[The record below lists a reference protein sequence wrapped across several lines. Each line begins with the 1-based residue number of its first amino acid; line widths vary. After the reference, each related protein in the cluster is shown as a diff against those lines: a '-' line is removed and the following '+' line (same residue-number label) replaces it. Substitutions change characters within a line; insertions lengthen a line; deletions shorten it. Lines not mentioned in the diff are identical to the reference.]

1 MDRKLRIGITE
12 RGDAGLD
19 LSWTHRLSA
28 MDGAILITKN
38 LNDHFRQ
45 ALRDAA
51 QTKPVILHAGCTG
64 WGGSAL
70 EPRVPRYDE
79 TLARLNAI
87 VGDGTLPLSRCV
99 LRIDPIVPT
108 PEGLG
113 AVRKVLDGMLA
124 CENLQGI
131 RVRISVL
138 DEYRHVKKRLRSRG
152 WASFYPGDA
161 FQASPEQFAA
171 VQALLD
177 EYHDRHGVVFETCA
191 EPALTGDAV
200 LRTGCVSA
208 VDLTEMGLPV
218 PDAGTN
224 PQGRGGCLCLSC
236 KTELL
241 TCKAQC
247 PHGCL
252 YCYWKS

>member
-1 MDRKLRIGITE
+1 MTREQASRILDVIDDILGSHGIT
-12 RGDAGLD
+12 
-19 LSWTHRLSA
+19 
-28 MDGAILITKN
+28 
-38 LNDHFRQ
+38 
-45 ALRDAA
+45 
-51 QTKPVILHAGCTG
+51 
-64 WGGSAL
+64 
-70 EPRVPRYDE
+70 
-79 TLARLNAI
+79 
-87 VGDGTLPLSRCV
+87 
-99 LRIDPIVPT
+99 
-108 PEGLG
+108 
-113 AVRKVLDGMLA
+113 AVTEDDR
-124 CENLQGI
+124 
-131 RVRISVL
+131 

-177 EYHDRHGVVFETCA
+177 EYHDRHGIVFETCA

-208 VDLTEMGLPV
+208 VDLAEMGLPV

-241 TCKAQC
+241 TCRAQC
-247 PHGCL
+247 PPRLPVLLLEVVASQANPPFPPAAPLPRKGRAVPADCSF
-252 YCYWKS
+252 KGKTARERKPS